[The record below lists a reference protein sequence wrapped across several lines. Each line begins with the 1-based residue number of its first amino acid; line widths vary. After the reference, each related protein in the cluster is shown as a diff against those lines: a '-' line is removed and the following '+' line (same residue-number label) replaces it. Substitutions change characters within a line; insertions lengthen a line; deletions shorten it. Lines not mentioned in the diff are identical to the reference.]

1 MGSDAY
7 QRIRHPLKGG
17 DGFMGERY
25 SRWVMRP
32 FGSLGFGASRGCKAL
47 RAGALRLK
55 GHPLA
60 GAWTEPTDDRH
71 PLPPGGRFTCLA

>member
-7 QRIRHPLKGG
+7 QRSRHPLKGG

-47 RAGALRLK
+47 RAGRAENK
-55 GHPLA
+55 KPAFGA
-60 GAWTEPTDDRH
+60 GLDV
-71 PLPPGGRFTCLA
+71 